1 MSEQRKLRLGLPKG
15 SLQEATLAMFKR
27 AGFTIT
33 VGPRAYFPDID
44 DPELE
49 GVLLRAQEIARYV
62 EQGVLDAGLTGKDWI
77 MEQDADVV
85 EVADLVYNKQ
95 GLRPYRW
102 VLAVHQSSD
111 IQSVQDLQDKRIAT
125 EIVNVAQRYLKEQGV
140 EATVE
145 YSWGA
150 TEAKCPELVDAIIE
164 GTETGSTLRAHN
176 LRIVEVL
183 FESTTRLVANKQA
196 WEDPWKRAKAESIA
210 LLLQG
215 ALAAEEMVGLKMNVE
230 KKNLEALCRALPAL
244 KNPTVSNLSDPSW
257 VAVETII
264 NSQTV
269 KDIIPEL
276 KRRGAQGIIEYP
288 LNKVIP

>member
-1 MSEQRKLRLGLPKG
+1 VSEQRKLRLGLPKG